1 MRFSLS
7 LSPLLAACSKSF
19 GGQSFTMD
27 ASRIDIFEIYR
38 RYCDIKSGHAYIGG
52 EEGYR
57 QDSDIQKAKVSRE
70 ALTQLSKLVESRV
83 TTGEWRAEKLRQS
96 IEIWVTIFDELSML
110 MSRLNLRADFPEFSR
125 FYDFVFFMCRE
136 NGQKNITV
144 SRAVTAWKLVLAGRF
159 SLLHPWCDF
168 VESRDHRMVC
178 QSFRVWACGVV
189 QKLHWH
195 AMSWPEMQLIALG
208 QMKNQRYNISEDT
221 WQQVLAFSWCTRD
234 SLEAYDPEGAWPVLI
249 DDFVEHMYRMQ
260 GSYYDNSNFHCNCG
274 DPESQSCVFDD
285 PLPGLRSFS
294 GLKRKLPED
303 LSKSDDMDS
312 NDMIL
317 SNCKRSR
324 AHDAVDLEDNPPGNT
339 ADDCMETSRQNSPLC
354 SSMSPCAVEGCLSKG
369 FAGLLSTRSFVQ
381 FGRERRASF

>member
-1 MRFSLS
+1 
-7 LSPLLAACSKSF
+7 
-19 GGQSFTMD
+19 MD
-27 ASRIDIFEIYR
+27 ASRIDIFKIYR
-38 RYCDIKSGHAYIGG
+38 RYCDIKSGHAYVSG

-57 QDSDIQKAKVSRE
+57 QDSDLQKAKVSRE

-83 TTGEWRAEKLRQS
+83 STG
-96 IEIWVTIFDELSML
+96 VTIFDELSIL
-110 MSRLNLRADFPEFSR
+110 MSGLDLMVDFSEFSR

-168 VESRDHRMVC
+168 VE
-178 QSFRVWACGVV
+178 
-189 QKLHWH
+189 
-195 AMSWPEMQLIALG
+195 
-208 QMKNQRYNISEDT
+208 KNQRYNISEDT

-234 SLEAYDPEGAWPVLI
+234 NLEAYDPEGAWPVLI
-249 DDFVEHMYRMQ
+249 DDFVEHMYRIH

-274 DPESQSCVFDD
+274 DLESQSSVFDD

-294 GLKRKLPED
+294 GLKRKLLED
-303 LSKSDDMDS
+303 ARKNDMEYS
-312 NDMIL
+312 NTCNDMIF

-324 AHDAVDLEDNPPGNT
+324 TLGAVGWEDNPPGN
-339 ADDCMETSRQNSPLC
+339 AAEDCMETSRQNSPLC

-369 FAGLLSTRSFVQ
+369 FAGLLSTRSYVQ
-381 FGRERRASF
+381 FGRDRRTSF

>member
-168 VESRDHRMVC
+168 VE
-178 QSFRVWACGVV
+178 V
-189 QKLHWH
+189 QD
-195 AMSWPEMQLIALG
+195 ADI
-208 QMKNQRYNISEDT
+208 
-221 WQQVLAFSWCTRD
+221 
-234 SLEAYDPEGAWPVLI
+234 GAWPVLI

>member
-1 MRFSLS
+1 
-7 LSPLLAACSKSF
+7 
-19 GGQSFTMD
+19 MD

-83 TTGEWRAEKLRQS
+83 TTG
-96 IEIWVTIFDELSML
+96 VTIFDELSML

-168 VESRDHRMVC
+168 VE
-178 QSFRVWACGVV
+178 
-189 QKLHWH
+189 
-195 AMSWPEMQLIALG
+195 
-208 QMKNQRYNISEDT
+208 KNQRYNISEDT